1 MSLLKLKML
10 PPEFFVPLSWLFL
23 VALQL
28 LVAEELVALVQTV
41 VVVLMGEVWMLER
54 VAMFVVEMA
63 PTILLGFSLFTA
75 NALER
80 VAMLLVVVVVVV
92 VLMLVVVVV
101 PKNSPLSLSLLTAN
115 TVPLSAVLPGGFDA
129 HRRHAD
135 DDNSLEIMVELNR
148 MRMMR
153 MM

>member
-1 MSLLKLKML
+1 ML